1 MVHANAAELPIEVI
15 ALNRM
20 GYGPR
25 PADPERVRA
34 AGFPAYVE
42 EQLRPDDH
50 DDALCQHKLESVRLH
65 IEYEG
70 GKTDGD
76 NPKTY
81 PACKEDRPLRYL
93 SAPAADLWKLTDAAA
108 PTLAKPIAP
117 AERDRALAEVRAATW
132 VRAVYSKW
140 QLREVL
146 ADFWHNHFNVNAEID
161 DGRVMPMFVIY
172 DRDVIRKHCLGNF
185 REFLEAVAQS
195 PVMLAYL
202 NNASSRAS
210 PANENFAR
218 ELFELH
224 TLGRD
229 NYLNHLYNRWRDVP
243 GAVDGKPA
251 GYIDQDVYEA
261 ARAFTG
267 WTIADGADSERGDN
281 FPNTGQFH
289 YYDGW
294 HDNYQK
300 RVLGVEFDPNQPPLA
315 DGRRVLD
322 LVAAHPGTARHVC
335 GKLCRR
341 LVGDLAPQSLIDE
354 AVAVWTKSREAPDQ
368 IAQTVRA
375 VLLSPEFAGTAIGR
389 ARRPFESVVAFLRA
403 TEGDISPNDDIFY
416 LTNRMGQ
423 SLFAWPSPAGH
434 PEPSAYWLGTGA
446 MLGRF
451 NAPLSL
457 LDDNQKAAHFHLVRA
472 TPPEVATPRQLCRFW
487 SQRML
492 GRDLEQADPP
502 AFAAL
507 LKYAAADDGPDKPL
521 DMNEKA
527 LVDRIDGLLAVIGM
541 MPEFHVC

>member
-1 MVHANAAELPIEVI
+1 VAEANVVNLPVEVI

-25 PADPERVRA
+25 PGDVQRLRA
-34 AGFPAYVE
+34 AGFAAYVE
-42 EQLRPDDH
+42 QQLRPDDG
-50 DDALCQHKLESVRLH
+50 DDTLCRHKLESVRLH
-65 IEYEG
+65 IEYEA

-76 NPKTY
+76 DGKPY

-93 SAPAADLWKLTDAAA
+93 TRPAADLWKLTDAAE
-108 PTLAKPIAP
+108 PTLPRPIAP

-132 VRAVYSKW
+132 IRAVYSKW

-161 DGRVMPMFVIY
+161 DGRVMPMFVAY
-172 DRDVIRKHCLGNF
+172 DRDVIRKHCMGNF
-185 REFLEAVAQS
+185 RQFLEAVAQS

-243 GAVDGKPA
+243 GATQGQPS

-267 WTIADGADSERGDN
+267 WTIADGTDSDRGDH
-281 FPNTGQFH
+281 FPNTGQFY

-322 LVAAHPGTARHVC
+322 LVAAHPGTARHLC

-341 LVGDLAPQSLIDE
+341 FVGDLAPSSLIDK
-354 AVAVWTKSREAPDQ
+354 AVAAWTAARDAPDQ
-368 IAQTVRA
+368 IAQTVRTI
-375 VLLSPEFAGTAIGR
+375 LLSPEFAATPIGR
-389 ARRPFESVVAFLRA
+389 ARRPFETVVAFLRA
-403 TEGDISPNDDIFY
+403 TEADVSPNDDIFY

-423 SLFAWPSPAGH
+423 TLFAWPSPAGH
-434 PEPSAYWLGTGA
+434 PEASGYWLGTAA

-451 NAPLSL
+451 NAPLAL
-457 LDDNQKAAHFHLVRA
+457 LDDNQKSAGFHLARA
-472 TPPEVATPRQLCRFW
+472 TPAEVATPRQLCGFW

-492 GRDLEQADPP
+492 GHGLDESDPA
-502 AFAAL
+502 AFAVL
-507 LKYAAADDGPDKPL
+507 LKYTSGDDDPDKPL
-521 DMNEKA
+521 ELKEKE
-527 LVDRIDGLLAVIGM
+527 LIDRIAGLVSIIGM
-541 MPEFHVC
+541 MPDFQVC

>member
-1 MVHANAAELPIEVI
+1 MVDFNTAKLPIEVI

-20 GYGPR
+20 GHGPR
-25 PADPERVRA
+25 PGDMERVRA
-34 AGFPAYVE
+34 LGFDAYVE
-42 EQLRPDDH
+42 EQLRPDDG
-50 DDALCQHKLESVRLH
+50 DDALCRHKLESVRLH
-65 IEYEG
+65 IEYDA

-76 NPKTY
+76 DGKPY
-81 PACKEDRPLRYL
+81 PACKEDRLLRYL
-93 SAPAADLWKLTDAAA
+93 NSSAADLWKLTDAAA
-108 PTLAKPIAP
+108 PTLVKPIAP
-117 AERDRALAEVRAATW
+117 PERDRALAEVRAGTW

-161 DGRVMPMFVIY
+161 DGRVMPMFVAY

-210 PANENFAR
+210 PANENYAR

-224 TLGRD
+224 TLGQD
-229 NYLNHLYNRWRDVP
+229 NYLNHLYNRWREVP

-267 WTIADGADSERGDN
+267 WTIADGSDSERGDN
-281 FPNTGQFH
+281 FPNTGQFY

-341 LVGDLAPQSLIDE
+341 LVGDSVSQSLIDS
-354 AVAVWTKSREAPDQ
+354 AVDVWTKYREAPDQ
-368 IAQTVRA
+368 IARTVRTI
-375 VLLSPEFAGTAIGR
+375 LLSSEFAGTSIGR
-389 ARRPFESVVAFLRA
+389 ARRPFEAVVAFLRA
-403 TEGDISPNDDIFY
+403 TEADIAPNDDIFY

-423 SLFAWPSPAGH
+423 TLFAWPSPAGH
-434 PEPSAYWLGTGA
+434 PESSGYWLGTGA

-451 NAPLSL
+451 NAPMSL
-457 LDDNQKAAHFHLVRA
+457 LDDNQKAAHFHLARA
-472 TPPEVATPRQLCRFW
+472 TPADVQTPRQLCRFW

-492 GRDLEQADPP
+492 GLELEQAEPA

-507 LKYAAADDGPDKPL
+507 LKYAAADDEPDKPL
-521 DMNEKA
+521 DLNEKV
-527 LVDRIDGLLAVIGM
+527 LIDRIAGLVAVIGM
-541 MPEFHVC
+541 MPDFHVC